1 MHFMQPKISVIIP
14 CWHAT
19 EYLDKFYESIQAQ
32 TFKDAEW
39 IFVNDGDASQN
50 EKLQAM
56 AEKDSSIRVIW
67 KENGGVSYAR
77 NMGIDEAKGEWIVFS
92 DADDWFR
99 PYYLERLYSAVKDSD
114 ADMAVGGISEYKM
127 FTNSRTQSFLNIEE
141 DSIMAM
147 GIRDAI
153 KKLTYGFI
161 LLSPCNKIYKA
172 SIIKENNLKFDHAV
186 KIGEDAIF
194 NMEYYCLCK
203 RMSLVKDCGYIY
215 MILDTTSALSKY
227 DPNRARDSLRYRN
240 GYKKVLETH
249 NLSQE
254 DNDKLMTI
262 MSFSVMNSIL
272 LNSFRRKHPPFR
284 QAVREIREYVLE
296 NEELMRY
303 AEEYRKNNRLGKGE
317 KYLSFAV
324 RTRSA
329 VAVYLMLKPVFW
341 IRYKSPKFYV
351 RLKSLIYG
359 KK

>member
-1 MHFMQPKISVIIP
+1 MQPKISVIIP

-19 EYLDKFYESIQAQ
+19 EFLDRLYDSIQSQ

-56 AEKDSSIRVIW
+56 AEKDSAIRVIW
-67 KENGGVSYAR
+67 KENGGASSAR
-77 NMGIDEAKGEWIVFS
+77 NVGIDEAKGEWIVFS

-99 PYYLERLYSAVKDSD
+99 PYYLESLYSSVKDND
-114 ADMAVGGISEYKM
+114 ADMAVGGYTEFRSSS
-127 FTNSRTQSFLNIEE
+127 NSYNSCFINIDE
-141 DSIMAM
+141 DIAIAM
-147 GIRDAI
+147 DTKDAI
-153 KKLTYGFI
+153 LKLSNCVGLFV
-161 LLSPCNKIYKA
+161 PWNKIYKT
-172 SIIKENNLKFDHAV
+172 SIIKENNLKFDLSV
-186 KIGEDAIF
+186 KVVQDSIF
-194 NMEYYCLCK
+194 NMEYYRLCRK
-203 RMSLVKDCGYIY
+203 ISLVKDCGYVYIL
-215 MILDTTSALSKY
+215 LDTTSLISTY
-227 DPNRARDSLRYRN
+227 DPGHGRDNLRIVNEYNKILEANELTSEEKNR
-240 GYKKVLETH
+240 
-249 NLSQE
+249 
-254 DNDKLMTI
+254 LMTN
-262 MSFSVMNSIL
+262 MSMGMMNSNI
-272 LNSFRRKHPPFR
+272 LNSFRRNHPPFR

-329 VAVYLMLKPVFW
+329 LAVYLMLKPVFW